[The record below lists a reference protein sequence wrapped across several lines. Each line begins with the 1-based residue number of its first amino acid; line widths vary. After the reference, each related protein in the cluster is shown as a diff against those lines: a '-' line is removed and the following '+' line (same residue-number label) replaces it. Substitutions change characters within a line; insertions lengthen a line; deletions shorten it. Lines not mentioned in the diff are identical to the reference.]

1 MIEISHVHIDG
12 FEAAIRGMRNPMN
25 SWEKSDS
32 IFSAPEN
39 IHYCYIGDNDKK
51 LMVSLVKAGSDH
63 RKFMRMINVTMDIK
77 APLYWWKE
85 FDTYKVGT
93 VVNSCSTMHKIH
105 AKEFAIDDFSHE
117 HLLNE
122 KEVEP
127 GNYVPETFLLAVIKC
142 LNKYREKYLQTKDN
156 VYWWQMIQ
164 LLPSSYN
171 QLRTVQLNYEVLYNI
186 YFARRDHKLDEWVY
200 LCLEI
205 TKLPLMPEF
214 LNAR

>member
-32 IFSAPEN
+32 IFSTPEN

-93 VVNSCSTMHKIH
+93 VTNSCSTMHKIH
-105 AKEFAIDDFSHE
+105 DKQFTLDDFSHE
-117 HLLNE
+117 HLTSYAIRVLNNTIEALNNYQQCFSQHKE
-122 KEVEP
+122 KEE
-127 GNYVPETFLLAVIKC
+127 
-142 LNKYREKYLQTKDN
+142 
-156 VYWWQMIQ
+156 WWQMIQ

-171 QLRTVQLNYEVLYNI
+171 QLRTVQLNYEVLYNM
-186 YFARRDHKLDEWVY
+186 YFARRDHKLDEWIY
-200 LCLEI
+200 FCLEI
-205 TKLPLMPEF
+205 TKLPLMAEF
-214 LNAR
+214 INAR